1 MNRHTNP
8 TSWVL
13 LQYELLDAQE
23 AIESLHKDMATKGED
38 VGEAEFR
45 IHMAHIYGHINR
57 AWHARNATDA
67 QHADDRL
74 WDDWNKFPTD
84 LAPL

>member
-1 MNRHTNP
+1 
-8 TSWVL
+8 
-13 LQYELLDAQE
+13 
-23 AIESLHKDMATKGED
+23 
-38 VGEAEFR
+38 
-45 IHMAHIYGHINR
+45 MAHIYGHINR